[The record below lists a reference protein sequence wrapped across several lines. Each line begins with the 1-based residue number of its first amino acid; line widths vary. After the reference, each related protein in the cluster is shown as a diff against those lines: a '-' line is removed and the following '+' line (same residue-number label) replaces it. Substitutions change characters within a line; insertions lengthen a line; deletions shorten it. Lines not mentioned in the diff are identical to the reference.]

1 MILIMYSKADQLKAI
16 NLFYQYNR
24 SWSAVVHDL
33 GYPSVAGL
41 KRWVKSYEENSK
53 AFTNPAPK
61 KRRSK
66 YNSSQRQAAVDY
78 YFKHGRKIANTVKVL
93 GYPCREIL
101 RRWIIKDPRCDDET
115 KARHSVSKPSTP
127 TSIRVKAV
135 EALYQRKD
143 SAQKI
148 AENYHVSRERLYTWK
163 DDLFGR
169 QFPAK
174 GTVFKKPNTISNTT
188 SNISEVGKLQQ
199 QIHELELQNDIL
211 VQVNDLLKKDLG
223 IDYHHLTNYEKMI
236 VINALRS
243 KYTLKELLDLLEIA
257 KSSYF
262 YQLKV
267 QGREDKY
274 KEVRPR
280 LKLIFKQNYSCYGYR
295 RLKGELADEGV
306 NISEKVVRR
315 LMDEERIV
323 VKVTKRQKYN
333 SYAGEL
339 TPAVPNLLKRNF
351 KAVRPNTK
359 WLTDISEFIIPAGKV
374 YLSPLIDCFDGQV
387 VSWSIGTSPNAQ
399 LVNTMLKEGAKV
411 LEVKEKPIVHSDRGS
426 HYRWPEWINLMKSF
440 GLTRSMSKKGCT
452 PDNSACEG
460 FFGRLKTEFFY
471 NQSWKHISQKD
482 FIKELD
488 TYLNWYNTK
497 RRKNSLGGKSPQ
509 EYRQIV
515 LS

>member
-1 MILIMYSKADQLKAI
+1 
-16 NLFYQYNR
+16 
-24 SWSAVVHDL
+24 
-33 GYPSVAGL
+33 
-41 KRWVKSYEENSK
+41 
-53 AFTNPAPK
+53 
-61 KRRSK
+61 
-66 YNSSQRQAAVDY
+66 
-78 YFKHGRKIANTVKVL
+78 
-93 GYPCREIL
+93 
-101 RRWIIKDPRCDDET
+101 
-115 KARHSVSKPSTP
+115 
-127 TSIRVKAV
+127 
-135 EALYQRKD
+135 
-143 SAQKI
+143 
-148 AENYHVSRERLYTWK
+148 
-163 DDLFGR
+163 
-169 QFPAK
+169 
-174 GTVFKKPNTISNTT
+174 
-188 SNISEVGKLQQ
+188 
-199 QIHELELQNDIL
+199 
-211 VQVNDLLKKDLG
+211 
-223 IDYHHLTNYEKMI
+223 
-236 VINALRS
+236 
-243 KYTLKELLDLLEIA
+243 
-257 KSSYF
+257 
-262 YQLKV
+262 
-267 QGREDKY
+267 

-295 RLKGELADEGV
+295 RLKGELADKGV

-411 LEVKEKPIVHSDRGS
+411 LEVKEKPIVHSDLGS
-426 HYRWPEWINLMKSF
+426 HYRWPEWINLMKTFS
-440 GLTRSMSKKGCT
+440 LTRSMSKKGCT
-452 PDNSACEG
+452 SDNSACEG